1 MLRLFARLFVLVT
14 LAWAAAPVQA
24 EIYRCLDTGGRPL
37 FQDRPCAGAD
47 PAATAPAAAAAPTA
61 DSLQPRHFLWR
72 VEGDGGH
79 AWLLGSLHYGHPDLY
94 PLPTVIEEAFDTS
107 GALVVEANV
116 RDADPAEMLALLSEQ
131 GVYNDGSTLRD
142 HLAPEAWDRLE
153 AVLGELGLPPEIILH
168 QRPWL
173 ASLTVTA
180 LALKRAGLDES
191 LGIDRH
197 FLERAGSGKPIL
209 ELESVRGQI
218 RLLQELTEA
227 DQERMLEQT
236 LADLDAVQPYFTA
249 LADAWT
255 RGDAEA
261 LRLLTL
267 EQMAREPGGKALQ
280 ERLFTERNAAMAGR
294 VTELLRQGGSYFV
307 VVGAGHLVGSNGIV
321 ARLQRQGYRVRQH

>member
-1 MLRLFARLFVLVT
+1 MIRLFTRLFVLVT
-14 LAWAAAPVQA
+14 LAWAAAPGQA
-24 EIYRCLDTGGRPL
+24 EIYRCLDSGGRPL
-37 FQDRPCAGAD
+37 FQDRPCAGAEAT
-47 PAATAPAAAAAPTA
+47 PAAPAAAAAPTA
-61 DSLQPRHFLWR
+61 ESGQQRHFLWR
-72 VEGDGGH
+72 VEGDDAH

-94 PLPTVIEEAFDTS
+94 PLPTVMEEAFDS
-107 GALVVEANV
+107 AGALVVEANV
-116 RDADPAEMLALLSEQ
+116 RDADPAEMLTLLSEQ
-131 GVYNDGSTLRD
+131 GVYGDGSTLRD
-142 HLAPEAWDRLE
+142 HLAPETWTRLE
-153 AVLGELGLPPEIILH
+153 AVIGELGLPPEIILH

-180 LALKRAGLDES
+180 LALKRAGLDEG

-197 FLERAGSGKPIL
+197 FLERAGAGKPIL

-227 DQERMLEQT
+227 DQERMLAQT
-236 LADLDAVQPYFTA
+236 IADLDEVQPYFTA
-249 LADAWT
+249 LVDAWS

-294 VTELLRQGGSYFV
+294 VAELLRQGGSYFV
-307 VVGAGHLVGSNGIV
+307 VVGAGHLVGSNGVV
-321 ARLQRQGYRVRQH
+321 ARLQRRGYRVRQH